1 MPSTTAQMMTS
12 ESATSGIVQSGR
24 GRSRHSRSN
33 SGASAGSLQPTKAD
47 AADSSSTG
55 GNGRGRARGNFV
67 ASLAQ
72 QAEIKVTVH
81 MSDKSGKPEVRFSM
95 PIEYLDIRSY
105 DEKTSGRLPLETIME
120 LKQWV
125 AEHWEDPYPSE
136 AAKEV
141 IASGLGLT
149 KQQVSNWFRNER
161 KRLWLPLK
169 RRAEEYA
176 KAHAIQPTPPTEAAA
191 IALASLPPPL

>member
-1 MPSTTAQMMTS
+1 M
-12 ESATSGIVQSGR
+12 
-24 GRSRHSRSN
+24 
-33 SGASAGSLQPTKAD
+33 
-47 AADSSSTG
+47 
-55 GNGRGRARGNFV
+55 

-72 QAEIKVTVH
+72 HAEIKVSVQ

-95 PIEYLDIRSY
+95 PTEYLDVRSY

-141 IASGLGLT
+141 IASSLSLT

-176 KAHAIQPTPPTEAAA
+176 KAHTLQPTPPTQPA
-191 IALASLPPPL
+191 ITPASLPPPL